1 MQLVA
6 VKGST
11 LHHFG
16 DCTARGG
23 APVSCRLAL
32 RPVFMATSANIDP
45 QACTEEQVK
54 AALARSPV
62 GAKLSRWVSCG
73 KGSIAAVRRTQQN
86 PIL

>member
-1 MQLVA
+1 
-6 VKGST
+6 
-11 LHHFG
+11 
-16 DCTARGG
+16 
-23 APVSCRLAL
+23 
-32 RPVFMATSANIDP
+32 MATSANIDP